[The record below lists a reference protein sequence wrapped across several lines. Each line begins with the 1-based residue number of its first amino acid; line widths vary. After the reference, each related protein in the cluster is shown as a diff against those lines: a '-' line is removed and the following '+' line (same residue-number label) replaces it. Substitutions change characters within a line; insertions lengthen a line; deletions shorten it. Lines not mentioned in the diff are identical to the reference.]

1 MDLYPVEEVCV
12 DGAAAVDEAVLELA
26 ERGVDGVLRRPP
38 RPVGHHVDRLRRL
51 VPPNHPVAILL
62 LHRDLR
68 RRGRRLVGRRVRP
81 GRGRRRRGPA
91 AAAVPYRRPLQ
102 PPPGP
107 VRAGPRPPVQLRAPS
122 CAGSAGGGRPTR
134 PAASAPAPCPAPAR
148 QRGGV
153 PGVHEG
159 GVRRRPC
166 RRGDGGRSSDG
177 GGDASFAL
185 IIEPNRGDVDD
196 DDDIL
201 DSPTELELTTR
212 DDRTTRRGI
221 FSSSRF
227 RFVLAT
233 SRRRLG
239 GVVRRAAFFMAET
252 TVKREEKRGTPTGRH
267 RGWTRRLA
275 E

>member
-1 MDLYPVEEVCV
+1 M
-12 DGAAAVDEAVLELA
+12 
-26 ERGVDGVLRRPP
+26 
-38 RPVGHHVDRLRRL
+38 
-51 VPPNHPVAILL
+51 VA
-62 LHRDLR
+62 D
-68 RRGRRLVGRRVRP
+68 P
-81 GRGRRRRGPA
+81 DPD
-91 AAAVPYRRPLQ
+91 
-102 PPPGP
+102 
-107 VRAGPRPPVQLRAPS
+107 
-122 CAGSAGGGRPTR
+122 
-134 PAASAPAPCPAPAR
+134 PAASRSGSLSGPGLGSAA
-148 QRGGV
+148 GV

-233 SRRRLG
+233 
-239 GVVRRAAFFMAET
+239 RA
-252 TVKREEKRGTPTGRH
+252 GQ
-267 RGWTRRLA
+267 
-275 E
+275 